1 MRVLSRDRELGF
13 HGVAEGLKPGA
24 VGGESGLVL
33 LLLTQLQSRFCPGD
47 FLGGFWVQ
55 GFVLELSLEGL
66 GFLSFWSTDRKFS
79 FGRTKEASPFEERRE
94 AFLSKK
100 GQTVFPLREKN
111 KAYPLKE

>member
-1 MRVLSRDRELGF
+1 MQVIKNDDARLLLLLDLGF

-47 FLGGFWVQ
+47 FLAGFRVQ

-66 GFLSFWSTDRKFS
+66 RFLSFWSKDRKLS
-79 FGRTKEASPFEERRE
+79 FERTKEASPFEERRE
-94 AFLSKK
+94 AFQKK
-100 GQTVFPLREKN
+100 ERQFFH
-111 KAYPLKE
+111 